1 MYLSQ
6 LEEKEQRCLS
16 PIQVAFLRRWEALSD
31 QSVSEFFLWRADR
44 TAFKFIALESSS
56 TIKKKKMSRRKDFL
70 FKIIIIIVL

>member
-31 QSVSEFFLWRADR
+31 QSVSEFFLWKEDR
-44 TAFKFIALESSS
+44 TAFKLIALESSS
-56 TIKKKKMSRRKDFL
+56 TIKKKNE
-70 FKIIIIIVL
+70 